1 MTGYELLV
9 KELTALQAEVKQ
21 LRIEVSVL
29 LEEKAEREEA
39 ERKAQERNAEM
50 WRYYQEEEYKARHKE
65 LEREAAACWVALKEI

>member
-65 LEREAAACWVALKEI
+65 LESEAAAC